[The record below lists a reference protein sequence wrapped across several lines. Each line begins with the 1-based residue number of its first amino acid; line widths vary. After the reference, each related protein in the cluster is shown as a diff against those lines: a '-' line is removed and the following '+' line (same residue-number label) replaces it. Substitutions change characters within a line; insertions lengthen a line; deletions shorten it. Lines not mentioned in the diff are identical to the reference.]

1 MNVSVLDG
9 KVQGRHFIGGG
20 MSVNCL
26 CLTVTKIHANHC
38 VALNKTDPAIWF
50 AWDLWRSFAT
60 TFCCRNPPP
69 SFVGGF
75 QMKSLGEADPP
86 WKIPPF
92 FEKLGLCFNGGR
104 GYWKWVKRL
113 GELCLQKNS
122 GATLEKIA
130 WKSTNSRRLSRG
142 GVGAEGMVTKRANWR
157 GPENKFKRSKI
168 VFAGTSIVLSLG
180 RLGMRLL
187 WPPA

>member
-9 KVQGRHFIGGG
+9 KVQGRHLSGGG

-26 CLTVTKIHANHC
+26 CLTVTKINANHC

-92 FEKLGLCFNGGR
+92 FEKLGLFFNGGR
-104 GYWKWVKRL
+104 GYWKWVKIL
-113 GELCLQKNS
+113 GELCLQKIS
-122 GATLEKIA
+122 GATVEKNCMEIDKQPA
-130 WKSTNSRRLSRG
+130 VEPWGCGRRGHGDQKGKLTGSWK
-142 GVGAEGMVTKRANWR
+142 
-157 GPENKFKRSKI
+157 
-168 VFAGTSIVLSLG
+168 
-180 RLGMRLL
+180 
-187 WPPA
+187 